1 MTEITKRILTSLF
14 LIILLFLSIKSYELL
29 LIISFVILLEIFY
42 EYYSILVKIFRNKKF
57 YIFCLSIIA
66 LFYLLFLKI
75 SILKVFIYND
85 ETRQIYL
92 LFIILVCVFTDIGG
106 FLFGKTFKGKK
117 LTKISPNKTYSGLI
131 GSYILS
137 LILSVFFFKNYFE
150 FYQIIIITITIS
162 SISQIGDLFVSFLKR
177 KAKLKDTGSILP
189 GHGGILDRLDGMIF
203 AIPLGLLIL

>member
-1 MTEITKRILTSLF
+1 MTELTKRILTSLF

-42 EYYSILVKIFRNKKF
+42 EFYSILVKIFKNKKF
-57 YIFCLSIIA
+57 YFFYLSIIT

-75 SILKVFIYND
+75 SILKVFIDND

-92 LFIILVCVFTDIGG
+92 LFIILICVFTDIGG
-106 FLFGKTFKGKK
+106 FLFGKIFKGKK

-137 LILSVFFFKNYFE
+137 LILTAFFFKNYFE
-150 FYQIIIITITIS
+150 FYQIVVITIIIS
-162 SISQIGDLFVSFLKR
+162 SVSQLGDLFFSFLKR
-177 KAKLKDTGSILP
+177 KARLKDTGSILP